1 MDATTIKVP
10 AASLEY
16 YKQAYPLSA
25 FADQVVGV

>member
-10 AASLEY
+10 AASLAS

-25 FADQVVGV
+25 FADQIVGV